1 MQLPRYQIAWSTPAG
16 ALLAI
21 EAHPD
26 EIKQHAAT
34 LAAAYNDPHN
44 APLLG
49 HTEPLGEADVVA
61 HYASLAA
68 NGGRGFLMLRDGV
81 LVADGDLRNMSRGA
95 AEFAFMVADVA
106 AQGKGLGTRIATMI
120 HAFAFRQ
127 LRLERLYAS
136 ILPHNVASRR
146 VFEKLGY
153 AIDTSPIAFAY
164 AEDHGDIAMVV
175 DRPTFVRAHAAQM
188 AEIQISVR

>member
-1 MQLPRYQIAWSTPAG
+1 VQLPSYQIAWATPAG

-21 EAHPD
+21 EPGRDEVAH
-26 EIKQHAAT
+26 HAAA

-49 HTEPLGEADVVA
+49 HTEPLAEADVIA
-61 HYASLAA
+61 HYASLADH
-68 NGGRGFLMLRDGV
+68 GGRGFLVFRDGA

-95 AEFAFMVADVA
+95 AAFAFMVADVA
-106 AQGKGLGTRIATMI
+106 AQGKGLGTKIATMV

-127 LRLERLYAS
+127 LRLERVYAS

-153 AIDTSPIAFAY
+153 AIEPSPTGFT
-164 AEDHGDIAMVV
+164 EDDGDIAMVI
-175 DRPTFVRAHAAQM
+175 DRPTFARSHAAQM
-188 AEIQISVR
+188 AEIQIAVR

>member
-1 MQLPRYQIAWSTPAG
+1 VQLPRYQIAWSTPAG